1 MSKKYS
7 RKGPWR
13 FIIIATLAAVAF
25 LFVKKNNLIRWM
37 EAGITLSRQ
46 ERTISEYEKENA
58 EMKKQVELMSSDRD
72 TLEKF
77 ARENFGYCEAGEDVY
92 LVK

>member
-1 MSKKYS
+1 MTKKNS
-7 RKGPWR
+7 RKSTFR
-13 FIIIATLAAVAF
+13 FILIAILAAVAF
-25 LFVKKNNLIRWM
+25 LLVKKNNVIRWID
-37 EAGITLSRQ
+37 AGITLRRQ
-46 ERTISEYEKENA
+46 ERTITEYERENE

-77 ARENFGYCEAGEDVY
+77 ARENFGYCESGEDVY